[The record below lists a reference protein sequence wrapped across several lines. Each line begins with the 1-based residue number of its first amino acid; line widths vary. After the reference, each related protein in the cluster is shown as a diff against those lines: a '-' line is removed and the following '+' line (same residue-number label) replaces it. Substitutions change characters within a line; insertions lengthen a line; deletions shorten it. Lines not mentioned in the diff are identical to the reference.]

1 MTESAFFV
9 SSTLSCNGF
18 RLSLVSGSAGT
29 VPSSRESQF
38 WRQSLA
44 REMSLRNGDLRRQTP
59 LLRLLKTTTFNLQE
73 IPGKTELFVLIFLSN
88 EYKFSAK
95 DETIQEDSSA
105 FNSVM
110 KHQINVSQLWHV
122 SVTFHEIFSKQIIL
136 STPFLAHT
144 RASSNS
150 KVLNCKYFPSLS

>member
-1 MTESAFFV
+1 MTESAFFAN
-9 SSTLSCNGF
+9 STLSCNGF

-73 IPGKTELFVLIFLSN
+73 IPGKTEPLFWFLILSN

-95 DETIQEDSSA
+95 D
-105 FNSVM
+105 
-110 KHQINVSQLWHV
+110 
-122 SVTFHEIFSKQIIL
+122 
-136 STPFLAHT
+136 
-144 RASSNS
+144 
-150 KVLNCKYFPSLS
+150 